1 MLEQKTLEM
10 IRTLASRLSPDE
22 RLDLIRAIIDS
33 AAHEPDAWSA
43 QLREEAA
50 YWYARP
56 AEERKPYRGQYV
68 AVHKKT
74 VIDHDVDR
82 RALYLRVRSRY
93 PDTPVLLAEADAQA
107 PPEFTIL
114 SPRLEKAIP

>member
-10 IRTLASRLSPDE
+10 IRSLASRLSPDE

-33 AAHEPDAWSA
+33 ASHEPDAWST

-56 AEERKPYRGQYV
+56 AEEREPYRGRYV
-68 AVHKKT
+68 AVHRKT
-74 VIDHDVDR
+74 VIDHDADR
-82 RALYLRVRSRY
+82 RALYLRVRRRF
-93 PDTPVLLAEADAQA
+93 PDTLVLLTKADAQM

-114 SPRLEKAIP
+114 SPRIGR